1 METIN
6 PYTFLDKVVEARF
19 INTTEGTSVARIR
32 PLSAGAELK
41 RRDRVLRKGGKNIFI
56 ALPGK
61 GGSQQASAFKTVR
74 PPSLE
79 RIARSFIVKGE

>member
-41 RRDRVLRKGGKNIFI
+41 CRDRVL
-56 ALPGK
+56 GK
-61 GGSQQASAFKTVR
+61 GEK
-74 PPSLE
+74 
-79 RIARSFIVKGE
+79 K